1 VSADATFDRGTPRRV
16 GAVMLRHWYLISGS
30 WPRFLDLC
38 YWPMVQMILWG
49 FIQTFLARQSSFFAQ
64 AGGILLGAVMLW
76 DVLFRGQIGLAISFF
91 EEVYSRN
98 LGHLLATPLRIG
110 EYMTALMSVSLVRTV
125 AGLFPA
131 TILAIWFFGF
141 SVYSL
146 GLVLIAFFFS
156 LIAFGWSI
164 GLFVAGLVMR
174 YGLGAESLAW
184 ALIFALAPLCGVY
197 YPTTILPSWVQ
208 AISAV
213 LPASHIFNG
222 MRAVLIDHVVRGDL
236 LLAALSLN
244 ILWIAFGITG
254 FLALHRAA
262 RDRGMLLQVG
272 E

>member
-1 VSADATFDRGTPRRV
+1 MSRDRTFDSGTPRRI
-16 GAVMLRHWYLISGS
+16 GAVMLRHWYLIAGS

-38 YWPMVQMILWG
+38 YWPLVQMILWG
-49 FIQTFLARQSSFFAQ
+49 FIQTFLAGQSSFFAQ

-91 EEVYSRN
+91 EEIYSRN

-110 EYMTALMSVSLVRTV
+110 EYMTALMLVSLMRTV
-125 AGLFPA
+125 VGLFPA

-141 SVYSL
+141 SVYSM
-146 GLVLIAFFFS
+146 GLVLVAFFFS
-156 LIAFGWSI
+156 LIAFGWGI

-184 ALIFALAPLCGVY
+184 AFIFALAPLCGVY
-197 YPTTILPSWVQ
+197 YPTAILPAWVQ
-208 AISAV
+208 AIAA
-213 LPASHIFNG
+213 LMPASYVFNG
-222 MRAVLIDHVVRGDL
+222 MRSVLIDHVVRIDL
-236 LLAALSLN
+236 LAMALALN
-244 ILWIAFGITG
+244 IVWIAAGIAG
-254 FLALHRAA
+254 FLVFHARA

>member
-1 VSADATFDRGTPRRV
+1 MNADATFDLGTPRRV
-16 GAVMLRHWYLISGS
+16 GAVMLRHWYLIAGS

-49 FIQTFLARQSSFFAQ
+49 FIQTYLTQQSTFFAQ

-76 DVLFRGQIGLAISFF
+76 DVLFRGQIGLALSFL

-110 EYMTALMSVSLVRTV
+110 EYMVALMTTSLARTIV
-125 AGLFPA
+125 GLFPA

-156 LIAFGWSI
+156 LIAFGWGI

-184 ALIFALAPLCGVY
+184 AFIFALAPLCGVY
-197 YPTTILPSWVQ
+197 YPTAILPPWVQ
-208 AISAV
+208 AISAL

-222 MRAVLIDHVVRGDL
+222 MRAVTIDHVVRADL
-236 LLAALSLN
+236 LAYAFGLN
-244 ILWIAFGITG
+244 LVWIALGVAG
-254 FLALHRAA
+254 FLAFHRSA
-262 RDRGMLLQVG
+262 RERGMLLQVG